1 MGLEKV
7 LQWWGDNFDSEVKFK
22 RRKFLLKTFGAFFDL
37 EAKTGNALETMV
49 YEACLL
55 SRKEKSQVDVNIE
68 GTWDIQKTRLDIL
81 PGANIRLCG
90 GGKIINTSVDKAGQI
105 EALFK
110 WGSQKHNMLDIFL
123 PFGSELTIENLAV
136 DGGWEDI
143 NVSDKRAESPWDA
156 LVRIKSEGG
165 KVNLKNLEFANSI
178 NPGIIVDGA
187 GECRAT
193 GLIGNKL
200 DACLVVTSS
209 QNVSVEDCTA
219 TNMLSD
225 GFMFAGN
232 INVRANNLKVERSPH
247 GIMLH
252 GNNSSILKNCE
263 VTGALEAFN
272 ISKYGDDTNYFRS
285 GFVRYE
291 YCNST
296 DCLIPFA
303 FSHVYKAEVEGG
315 LHENIGQPNH
325 FLDRLPETPPRSVYT
340 SDVNF
345 VDFNGVIM
353 RPDPNKLDGYQT
365 PHFYGLVYQSYRPAD
380 SRN

>member
-1 MGLEKV
+1 MGC
-7 LQWWGDNFDSEVKFK
+7 
-22 RRKFLLKTFGAFFDL
+22 
-37 EAKTGNALETMV
+37 TG
-49 YEACLL
+49 
-55 SRKEKSQVDVNIE
+55 
-68 GTWDIQKTRLDIL
+68 
-81 PGANIRLCG
+81 
-90 GGKIINTSVDKAGQI
+90 
-105 EALFK
+105 
-110 WGSQKHNMLDIFL
+110 
-123 PFGSELTIENLAV
+123 
-136 DGGWEDI
+136 
-143 NVSDKRAESPWDA
+143 
-156 LVRIKSEGG
+156 
-165 KVNLKNLEFANSI
+165 LEFANSI
-178 NPGIIVDGA
+178 NPGITVDGA
-187 GECRAT
+187 GECRAI
-193 GLIGNKL
+193 GLKGDKL
-200 DACLVVTSS
+200 DVCLVVTSS
-209 QNVSVEDCTA
+209 KNVFVEDCTA

-353 RPDPNKLDGYQT
+353 RLGPDKLVGYQT
-365 PHFYGLVYQSYRPAD
+365 PHFYGLVYQYYRPAD
-380 SRN
+380 GRN